1 MSFDP
6 ALSPYLAVIL
16 LGFLPSEVWRW
27 LSALIAHRI
36 DENSEIFRLVRSIA
50 TALLVGVV
58 LKIVATPARE
68 LAAVPLWAR
77 RRVTVRGGGVLR
89 LPPLRARRHS
99 RRRGGHCRGRLVVG
113 SLTPVREWGRLSEI
127 SPPTG

>member
-77 RRVTVRGGGVLR
+77 GGALLFAAAAFFAFRRSVLAAI
-89 LPPLRARRHS
+89 LAGEAVIVAGAWWWAR
-99 RRRGGHCRGRLVVG
+99 
-113 SLTPVREWGRLSEI
+113 
-127 SPPTG
+127 

>member
-1 MSFDP
+1 VSFDP

-27 LSALIAHRI
+27 LSVLVAHRI
-36 DENSEIFRLVRSIA
+36 DEDSEIFRLVRSIA

-68 LAAVPLWAR
+68 LAVVPLWAR
-77 RRVTVRGGGVLR
+77 GGAVLLAMAAFFAFRRSVF
-89 LPPLRARRHS
+89 AAI
-99 RRRGGHCRGRLVVG
+99 
-113 SLTPVREWGRLSEI
+113 LTGESAIVACAWFWGR
-127 SPPTG
+127 